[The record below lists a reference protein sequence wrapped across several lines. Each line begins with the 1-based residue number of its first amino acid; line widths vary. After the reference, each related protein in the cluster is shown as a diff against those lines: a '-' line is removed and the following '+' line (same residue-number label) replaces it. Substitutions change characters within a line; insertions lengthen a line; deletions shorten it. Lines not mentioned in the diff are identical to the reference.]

1 MVKEIYLVGIGLL
14 AFLTSYIFT
23 HLLIPRLQR
32 FRITGQDMNKPT
44 KTEVAEM
51 GGLAVV
57 AGISAGVM
65 LAVFLQSFF
74 GFEFNLIYVLAA
86 VIAVHTV
93 AFIGI
98 VDDLLGIPQWLKALL
113 PLIAAVPL
121 VAVSAAGSTTMNLP
135 LLGIVDLGSFYI
147 LVLIPIG
154 IAVSSNLTNM
164 LAGFNGMEAGMG
176 SIIFLAMTALA
187 FAYGVPEMLVLFIP
201 MLGALLGFLPYNT
214 YPAKIFPGDVGNLTI
229 GATLAAGVIIG
240 NAEGAGALLLI
251 PYAIDFFIKLANKF
265 PSKNWWGVYKDGKLY
280 APSDRIRGLAQL
292 VMKLRNG
299 VTEKQLTSIFILI
312 EIAVAVIVLLIYLPR

>member
-14 AFLTSYIFT
+14 AFLTSYTFT
-23 HLLIPRLQR
+23 HLLSPRLQR

-121 VAVSAAGSTTMNLP
+121 VAVSAAGS
-135 LLGIVDLGSFYI
+135 
-147 LVLIPIG
+147 
-154 IAVSSNLTNM
+154 
-164 LAGFNGMEAGMG
+164 
-176 SIIFLAMTALA
+176 IIFLAMTALA

-240 NAEGAGALLLI
+240 NAEGAGAILLI
-251 PYAIDFFIKLANKF
+251 PYAVDFFIKLVNRF
-265 PSKNWWGVYKDGKLY
+265 PSKN
-280 APSDRIRGLAQL
+280 
-292 VMKLRNG
+292 
-299 VTEKQLTSIFILI
+299 
-312 EIAVAVIVLLIYLPR
+312 